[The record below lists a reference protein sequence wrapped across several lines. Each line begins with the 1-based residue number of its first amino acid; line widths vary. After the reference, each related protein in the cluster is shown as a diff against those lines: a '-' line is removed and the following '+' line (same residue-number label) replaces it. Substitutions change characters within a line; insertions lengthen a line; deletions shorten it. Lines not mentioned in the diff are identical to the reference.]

1 MQVLCRV
8 FFFFFLNIIWSS
20 IKDYYKWKHGR
31 RILTSRTTVSPP
43 AYIPG
48 YTVSR
53 NDYASSTHSAWL
65 LRTICRCCILSRI
78 VITQRSGIR
87 FPKKKGKK
95 IGQKYYNVI
104 IIYLRTYTKWKTLYI
119 LLYRLIKRFRVVRA
133 YYICVRY
140 GLAVSMVSGCYY
152 DFYTDFY
159 YCNSSFFCEPQ
170 EVKFLKRNHQ
180 AGLWW

>member
-1 MQVLCRV
+1 MKTWPTDLDFTHDRFSASLYTRVYRFPQWLCV
-8 FFFFFLNIIWSS
+8 FHPLGLIVAHDMPLLHIITYRYHTE
-20 IKDYYKWKHGR
+20 IGN
-31 RILTSRTTVSPP
+31 T
-43 AYIPG
+43 
-48 YTVSR
+48 
-53 NDYASSTHSAWL
+53 
-65 LRTICRCCILSRI
+65 
-78 VITQRSGIR
+78 